1 MTNER
6 SELRKTVDE
15 WSKDPR
21 PYVAEK
27 DVELSPVS
35 VKDLP
40 KVPLEGADHE
50 EE

>member
-27 DVELSPVS
+27 GVELSPVS
-35 VKDLP
+35 VEDLP